1 MMQGLHFMD
10 EVPFKDVYIHALVLD
25 ENGKKMSKSIG
36 NTLDPLDLIDGVDI
50 DTLVEKRTR
59 GLKNPDKAPQVA
71 KATKKAYPD
80 GFEAYGADAVSYTHL
95 TLPTIY
101 SV

>member
-1 MMQGLHFMD
+1 
-10 EVPFKDVYIHALVLD
+10 
-25 ENGKKMSKSIG
+25 MSKSIG

-50 DTLVEKRTR
+50 ETLIEKRTR

-80 GFEAYGADAVSYTHL
+80 GFEAYGADALRFSLASRHL
-95 TLPTIY
+95 PRYPSINGL
-101 SV
+101 SLRR